1 MYVACFKF
9 CLRQLRK
16 NIGYPVTQ
24 SSKHLCRFAFRK
36 IQRAFHLSK
45 ERRLFFQHLLNQF
58 HIRNDL
64 FGESVL
70 HIFDGRPGAHLTA
83 EQIQIILFS
92 FLHMCKSL
100 AGTTGTSLGEKPLDQ
115 LLVSRDYCIQK
126 DFFVSGI

>member
-16 NIGYPVTQ
+16 IIGYPVTQ

-58 HIRNDL
+58 HIRTDL

-83 EQIQIILFS
+83 EQIQIIFFS
-92 FLHMCKSL
+92 FLHMCKPL
-100 AGTTGTSLGEKPLDQ
+100 TGTTGSLQREQSLYQ
-115 LLVSRDYCIQK
+115 LLVSRNYC
-126 DFFVSGI
+126 V